1 MYVLYRFP
9 TYPALNEEEIQ
20 IMKKF
25 TKLIAQFTING
36 KPTNDNDEISWP
48 MFKPGKGTSLLIDN
62 PIKVSEK
69 FPFQNKERPG
79 RIQFW
84 MDLLKHSE
92 SLQSD
97 YNIHEEL

>member
-1 MYVLYRFP
+1 
-9 TYPALNEEEIQ
+9 
-20 IMKKF
+20 MKTF

-48 MFKPGKGTSLLIDN
+48 MFKPGKGTSLLIDK

-97 YNIHEEL
+97 YNLHEEL